1 MVIIMSE
8 NKLDNFFAKQG
19 YLHVEKMYSLKKE
32 EQTDKNLSEYL
43 TEKAQGSY
51 KVIWQAV
58 NELKFGY
65 YNYNND
71 GKFIFADGITPSE
84 KYVMQIR
91 LFNENEE
98 ILLQKDGGKYNVRII
113 QDKVNEKDEEMKEIS
128 VVDDASTLFGERTDS
143 RINTKMFVRLVEKG
157 RKISLT
163 IPTEDTA
170 KYYALVTRSYITF
183 DTETGQAGYGYYRYL
198 DIRPEVKQS

>member
-1 MVIIMSE
+1 MVIIMNE
-8 NKLDNFFAKQG
+8 NKPDNFFAKQG

-65 YNYNND
+65 YNNND
-71 GKFIFADGITPSE
+71 KFIFEDNIVPQE

-91 LFNENEE
+91 LFNNDEE

-113 QDKVNEKDEEMKEIS
+113 KDSINRQTDEDEMVK
-128 VVDDASTLFGERTDS
+128 VVDDASTLFGERTEIKID
-143 RINTKMFVRLVEKG
+143 TKGFVRLVEKG

-163 IPTEDTA
+163 IPTQDTA

>member
-1 MVIIMSE
+1 MMSE
-8 NKLDNFFAKQG
+8 DKNFFAKQG
-19 YLHVEKMYSLKKE
+19 YLQVENMYSLKKE

-43 TEKAQGSY
+43 VEKAQGSY
-51 KVIWQAV
+51 KVVWQAV

-65 YNYNND
+65 YNNND
-71 GKFIFADGITPSE
+71 KFIFEDTIVPQE

-91 LFNENEE
+91 LFNNDEE

-113 QDKVNEKDEEMKEIS
+113 KDSINRQTDEDEMVK
-128 VVDDASTLFGERTDS
+128 VVDDASTLFGERTEIKID
-143 RINTKMFVRLVEKG
+143 TKGFVRLVEKG

-163 IPTEDTA
+163 IPTQDTA

>member
-1 MVIIMSE
+1 MMSE
-8 NKLDNFFAKQG
+8 DKNFFAKQG
-19 YLHVEKMYSLKKE
+19 YLQVENMYSLKKE

-43 TEKAQGSY
+43 AEKAQGSY
-51 KVIWQAV
+51 KVVWQAV

-65 YNYNND
+65 YNNND
-71 GKFIFADGITPSE
+71 KFIFADEITPSE

-91 LFNENEE
+91 LFNNDEE

-113 QDKVNEKDEEMKEIS
+113 KDSINRQTDEDEMVK
-128 VVDDASTLFGERTDS
+128 VVDDASTLFGERMEIKID
-143 RINTKMFVRLVEKG
+143 TKGFVRLVEKG

>member
-1 MVIIMSE
+1 MIIMNE
-8 NKLDNFFAKQG
+8 NKPDNFFAKQG

-43 TEKAQGSY
+43 AEKAQGSY
-51 KVIWQAV
+51 KVVWQAV

-65 YNYNND
+65 YNNND
-71 GKFIFADGITPSE
+71 KFIFEDNIVPQE

-91 LFNENEE
+91 LFNNDEE

-113 QDKVNEKDEEMKEIS
+113 KDSINRQTDEDEMVK
-128 VVDDASTLFGERTDS
+128 VVDDASTLFGERTEIKID
-143 RINTKMFVRLVEKG
+143 TKGFVRLVEKG

-163 IPTEDTA
+163 IPTQDMA

>member
-1 MVIIMSE
+1 MVIIMNE
-8 NKLDNFFAKQG
+8 NKPDNFFAKQG

-43 TEKAQGSY
+43 AEKAQGSY
-51 KVIWQAV
+51 KVVWQAV

-65 YNYNND
+65 YNNND
-71 GKFIFADGITPSE
+71 KFIFEDNIVPQE

-91 LFNENEE
+91 LFNNDEE

-113 QDKVNEKDEEMKEIS
+113 KDSINRQTDEDEMVK
-128 VVDDASTLFGERTDS
+128 VVDDASTLFGERTEIKID
-143 RINTKMFVRLVEKG
+143 TKGFVRLVEKG

-163 IPTEDTA
+163 IPTQDMA

>member
-1 MVIIMSE
+1 MVIIMNE
-8 NKLDNFFAKQG
+8 NKPDNFFAKQG

-43 TEKAQGSY
+43 AEKAQGSY
-51 KVIWQAV
+51 KVVWQAV

-65 YNYNND
+65 YNNND
-71 GKFIFADGITPSE
+71 KFIFEDNIVPQE

-91 LFNENEE
+91 LFNNDEE

-113 QDKVNEKDEEMKEIS
+113 KDSINRQTDEDEMVK
-128 VVDDASTLFGERTDS
+128 VVDDASTLFGERTEIKID
-143 RINTKMFVRLVEKG
+143 TKGFVRLVEKG

>member
-1 MVIIMSE
+1 MMSE
-8 NKLDNFFAKQG
+8 DKNFFAKQG
-19 YLHVEKMYSLKKE
+19 YLQVENMYSLKKE

-43 TEKAQGSY
+43 AEKAQGSY
-51 KVIWQAV
+51 KVVWQAV

-65 YNYNND
+65 YNNND
-71 GKFIFADGITPSE
+71 KFIFEDNIVPQE

-91 LFNENEE
+91 LFNNDEE

-113 QDKVNEKDEEMKEIS
+113 KDSINRQTDEDEMVK

-163 IPTEDTA
+163 IPTQDTA

>member
-1 MVIIMSE
+1 MMSE
-8 NKLDNFFAKQG
+8 DKNFFAKQG
-19 YLHVEKMYSLKKE
+19 YLQVENMYSLKKE

-43 TEKAQGSY
+43 AEKAQGSY
-51 KVIWQAV
+51 KVVWQAV

-65 YNYNND
+65 YNNND
-71 GKFIFADGITPSE
+71 KFIFEDNIVPQE

-91 LFNENEE
+91 LFNNDEE

-113 QDKVNEKDEEMKEIS
+113 KDSINRQTDEDEMVK
-128 VVDDASTLFGERTDS
+128 VVDDASTLFGERTEIKID
-143 RINTKMFVRLVEKG
+143 TKGFVRLVEKG

-163 IPTEDTA
+163 IPTQDMA

>member
-1 MVIIMSE
+1 MMSE
-8 NKLDNFFAKQG
+8 DKNFFAKQG
-19 YLHVEKMYSLKKE
+19 YLQVENMYSLKKE

-43 TEKAQGSY
+43 AEKAQGSY
-51 KVIWQAV
+51 KVVWQAV

-65 YNYNND
+65 YNNND
-71 GKFIFADGITPSE
+71 KFIFEDNIVPQE

-91 LFNENEE
+91 LFNNDEE

-113 QDKVNEKDEEMKEIS
+113 KDSINRQTDEDEMVK

-143 RINTKMFVRLVEKG
+143 KINTKMFVKLVEKG

-163 IPTEDTA
+163 IPTQDTA

>member
-1 MVIIMSE
+1 MMSE
-8 NKLDNFFAKQG
+8 DKNFFAKQG
-19 YLHVEKMYSLKKE
+19 YLQVENMYSLKKE

-43 TEKAQGSY
+43 AEKAQGSY
-51 KVIWQAV
+51 KVVWQAV

-65 YNYNND
+65 YNNND
-71 GKFIFADGITPSE
+71 KFIFADEITPSE

-91 LFNENEE
+91 LFNNDEE

-113 QDKVNEKDEEMKEIS
+113 KDSINRQTDEDEMVK

>member
-1 MVIIMSE
+1 MVIIMDE
-8 NKLDNFFAKQG
+8 NKLDNFFAKQE

-32 EQTDKNLSEYL
+32 ERTDKNLSEYL
-43 TEKAQGSY
+43 AEKAQGSY
-51 KVIWQAV
+51 KVVWQAV

-71 GKFIFADGITPSE
+71 GKFFFVDGIMPSE

-91 LFNENEE
+91 LFNSDEE

-113 QDKVNEKDEEMKEIS
+113 KDSINRQTDKDEMVK
-128 VVDDASTLFGERTDS
+128 VVDDASTLFGERADS
-143 RINTKMFVRLVEKG
+143 KINTKEFVRLVEKG

-163 IPTEDTA
+163 IPTQDTA

>member
-1 MVIIMSE
+1 MMSE
-8 NKLDNFFAKQG
+8 DKNFFAKQG
-19 YLHVEKMYSLKKE
+19 YLQVENMYSLKKE

-43 TEKAQGSY
+43 AEKAQGSY
-51 KVIWQAV
+51 KVVWQAV

-65 YNYNND
+65 YNNND
-71 GKFIFADGITPSE
+71 KFIFADEITPSE
-84 KYVMQIR
+84 KYGMHIR
-91 LFNENEE
+91 LFNNDED

-113 QDKVNEKDEEMKEIS
+113 KDSINRQTDEDEMVK
-128 VVDDASTLFGERTDS
+128 VVDDASTLFGERTEIKID
-143 RINTKMFVRLVEKG
+143 TKGFVRLVEKG

-163 IPTEDTA
+163 IPTQDTA

>member
-1 MVIIMSE
+1 MMSE
-8 NKLDNFFAKQG
+8 DKNFFAKQG
-19 YLHVEKMYSLKKE
+19 YLQVENMYSLKKE

-43 TEKAQGSY
+43 AEKAQGSY
-51 KVIWQAV
+51 KVVWQAV

-65 YNYNND
+65 YNNND
-71 GKFIFADGITPSE
+71 KFIFEDNIVPQE

-91 LFNENEE
+91 LFNNDEE

-113 QDKVNEKDEEMKEIS
+113 KDSINRQTDEDEMVK
-128 VVDDASTLFGERTDS
+128 VVDDASTLFGERMEIKID
-143 RINTKMFVRLVEKG
+143 TKGFVRLVEKG

-183 DTETGQAGYGYYRYL
+183 DTETRQAGYGYYRYL

>member
-1 MVIIMSE
+1 MMSE
-8 NKLDNFFAKQG
+8 DKNFFAKQG
-19 YLHVEKMYSLKKE
+19 YLQVENMYSLKKE

-43 TEKAQGSY
+43 AEKAQGSY
-51 KVIWQAV
+51 KVVWQAV

-65 YNYNND
+65 YNNND
-71 GKFIFADGITPSE
+71 KFIFADEITPSE

-91 LFNENEE
+91 LFNNDEE

-113 QDKVNEKDEEMKEIS
+113 KDSINRQTDEDEMVK
-128 VVDDASTLFGERTDS
+128 VVDDASTLFGERTEIKID
-143 RINTKMFVRLVEKG
+143 TKGFVRLVEKG

-163 IPTEDTA
+163 IPTQDTA

>member
-1 MVIIMSE
+1 MMSE
-8 NKLDNFFAKQG
+8 DKNFFAKQG
-19 YLHVEKMYSLKKE
+19 YLQVENMYSLKKE

-43 TEKAQGSY
+43 AEKAQGSY
-51 KVIWQAV
+51 KVVWQAV

-65 YNYNND
+65 YNNND
-71 GKFIFADGITPSE
+71 KFIFEDNIVPQE

-91 LFNENEE
+91 LFNNDEE

-113 QDKVNEKDEEMKEIS
+113 KDSINRQTDEDEMVK
-128 VVDDASTLFGERTDS
+128 VVDDASTLFGERMEIKID
-143 RINTKMFVRLVEKG
+143 TKGFVRLVEKG

>member
-1 MVIIMSE
+1 MMSE
-8 NKLDNFFAKQG
+8 DKNFFAKQG
-19 YLHVEKMYSLKKE
+19 YLQVENMYSLKKE

-43 TEKAQGSY
+43 TKKAQGSY

-113 QDKVNEKDEEMKEIS
+113 KDSINRQTDEDEMVK
-128 VVDDASTLFGERTDS
+128 VVDDASTLFGERMEIKID
-143 RINTKMFVRLVEKG
+143 TKGFVRLVEKG